1 MASAPAPVLTER
13 GCQAPVPTPGSRRL
27 TGLRSPHRAP
37 GPPGSC
43 PHTGLPSPR
52 WAPVPTPGSHRLA
65 GLLAPRAPVPTPEA
79 HLCTHCRALTLS
91 WLLATR
97 PLAEGQ
103 ALVPEREEHRQDFLA
118 TSLQVNPPAHRL
130 PCQTG
135 NEPAQSTKGTPALSV
150 PPGDLQARTPAPGHA
165 QAPSPPSGP
174 AA

>member
-1 MASAPAPVLTER
+1 MPSACPHTGLPSPHW
-13 GCQAPVPTPGSRRL
+13 APVPTPGSWPP
-27 TGLRSPHRAP
+27 GLLSPHRAP
-37 GPPGSC
+37 VASLGSC

-52 WAPVPTPGSHRLA
+52 WAPGPPGSGPHT

-97 PLAEGQ
+97 PPAEGQ